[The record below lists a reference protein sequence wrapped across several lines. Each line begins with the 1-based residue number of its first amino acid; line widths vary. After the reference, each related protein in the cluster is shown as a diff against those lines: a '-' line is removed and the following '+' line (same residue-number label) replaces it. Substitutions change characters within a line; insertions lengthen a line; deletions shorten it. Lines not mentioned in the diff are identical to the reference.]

1 MAKTQAL
8 GTLLKVKIGGTYT
21 TVKGLTVVP
30 APSPT
35 RPEIDVTSLDSTA
48 AEFIGGIPDNG
59 ELSVSG
65 FVDFDDAG
73 QLLMLGDAHAPVS
86 VSRDWQVDFVR
97 QGVKFEFAGYVSSFV
112 PTAGGPNE
120 ALTVDATVRVTGAV
134 DILGVSS

>member
-8 GTLLKVKIGGTYT
+8 GTLLKVKIGGVYT

-48 AEFIGGIPDNG
+48 AEFLGGIPDNG
-59 ELSVSG
+59 ELAVSG
-65 FVDFDDAG
+65 FADFDDAG
-73 QLLMLGDAHAPVS
+73 QLLMLGDAHAASS
-86 VSRDWQVDFVR
+86 VTREWLVDFVK
-97 QGVKFEFAGYVSSFV
+97 QGVQFAFDGYVSSFV

-120 ALTVDATVRVTGAV
+120 AITIDAGVRVTGPAS
-134 DILGVSS
+134 IYGAS